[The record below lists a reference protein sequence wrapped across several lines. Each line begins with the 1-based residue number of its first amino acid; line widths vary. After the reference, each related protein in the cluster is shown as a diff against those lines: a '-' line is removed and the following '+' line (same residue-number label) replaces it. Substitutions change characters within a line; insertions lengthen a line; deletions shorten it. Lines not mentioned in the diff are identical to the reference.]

1 MSIIGDLQTV
11 LFRQGRS
18 IAGIVPNVIVEESH
32 HDELTI
38 TDHPIEQ
45 GASIS
50 DHAYKNPA
58 EVTCRYGWSNSSLL
72 DAAIASFAQGLLSGN
87 LNGASGSALDVNQV
101 YQQLLNLQQSR
112 VPFSLTTGK
121 RAYNNMLIK
130 SLAVTT
136 DKTSENALML
146 TAVMRQVIIVQT
158 QATTLQPAENMADP
172 SSTAVTQNAGTKQP
186 QATQTSLLYR
196 IAKSAS

>member
-11 LFRQGRS
+11 LFQQGRS
-18 IAGIVPNVIVEESH
+18 IAGIVPNVAIEESH

-38 TDHPIEQ
+38 TDHPVEQ

-58 EVTCRYGWSNSSLL
+58 EVTCRYGWSDSSSISTLW
-72 DAAIASFAQGLLSGN
+72 
-87 LNGASGSALDVNQV
+87 NGDVNQV
-101 YQQLLNLQQSR
+101 YQQLLDLQQSR
-112 VPFSLTTGK
+112 VPFDLTTGK
-121 RAYNNMLIK
+121 RAYSNMLIK
-130 SLAVTT
+130 SLGVTT
-136 DKTSENALML
+136 DRSSENALML

-158 QATTLQPAENMADP
+158 QATTLQPAESHADP
-172 SSTAVTQNAGTKQP
+172 SSTAPVQNTGTKQP

-196 IAKSAS
+196 IAQSAN